1 MSEPEILSTAN
12 EVVIAEEALSENNVA
27 EEDTMPH
34 IMIGLNALLSTVW
47 WLVLFFVYVQTTTS
61 DRLTPVYP
69 IAWLWTNLNDTSMG
83 WVAISYFTT
92 VLSYFMVS
100 FIELLAWFIYLI
112 GDPGLMIFW
121 TPVFGMW
128 GGIILYILPWLFAIF
143 HLTFDTNDGGIAVGQ
158 TSNGF
163 NNDLFLIV
171 GGGFFWLYSLLVHF
185 AFTNRFLAHAAT
197 IKQPCICRDYPPLE
211 KGAND
216 DQKAKYKAMLEL
228 ECEKQCPTDLFCPLT
243 RGIGMSQTEYDL
255 KCDYLMVQIKKENT
269 KKMQTLREIVN
280 REEVIIYDEEDPIAS
295 DIPDENERW

>member
-1 MSEPEILSTAN
+1 M
-12 EVVIAEEALSENNVA
+12 
-27 EEDTMPH
+27 
-34 IMIGLNALLSTVW
+34 
-47 WLVLFFVYVQTTTS
+47 
-61 DRLTPVYP
+61 
-69 IAWLWTNLNDTSMG
+69 NDTTMG
-83 WVAISYFTT
+83 WVAISYFTSC
-92 VLSYFMVS
+92 LSYFIVS

-128 GGIILYILPWLFAIF
+128 GGLILYILPWLFAIF
-143 HLTFDTNDGGIAVGQ
+143 HLTFETGAGGIATGT

-163 NNDLFLIV
+163 NNDLFLII
-171 GGGFFWLYSLLVHF
+171 GNGLMWLYSGFVHL

-228 ECEKQCPTDLFCPLT
+228 ECEKQCPTDLFCPLS
-243 RGIGMSQTEYDL
+243 RGLGMSQVEYNK
-255 KCDYLMVQIKKENT
+255 KCEFLMTKIREEN
-269 KKMQTLREIVN
+269 KQKMDGLRLIVN

-295 DIPDENERW
+295 DIPNEDERW